1 MLLVVCSIVVST
13 ILSTLIQ
20 MLIINT
26 LMENDTPPWYT
37 NTMASDF
44 CLIMYTAIY
53 LWHYQTILTDQI
65 SLFSN

>member
-13 ILSTLIQ
+13 ILSTFIQ

-26 LMENDTPPWYT
+26 LMENDTPPWYA
-37 NTMASDF
+37 NTMASDL